1 LTLASVVA
9 LKADTASPEDK
20 AALAEALFYLREPTT
35 GSVEGDVKRLGSKI
49 DEYACFFRTC
59 PTGTEGYSTRLVR
72 GLGLHRTLA
81 SYNVPRAN
89 LPTIAKLALEKS
101 PGYDLEEYQPRVEA
115 LLESI
120 YDA

>member
-1 LTLASVVA
+1 MTLASVVI
-9 LKADTASPEDK
+9 LKADVASPEDK

-35 GSVEGDVKRLGSKI
+35 GTIEGDIRQLGNKI
-49 DEYACFFRTC
+49 DEYAYLRFQRAYPTRTDDH
-59 PTGTEGYSTRLVR
+59 STRLVH

-81 SYNVPRAN
+81 SYNVPKAN
-89 LPTIAKLALEKS
+89 LPTIAKLALIGDDPE
-101 PGYDLEEYQPRVEA
+101 LQPRVEA

>member
-1 LTLASVVA
+1 MTLASVVG
-9 LKADTASPEDK
+9 LKADVASPEDK
-20 AALAEALFYLREPTT
+20 AALAEALFYLREPPT

-49 DEYACFFRTC
+49 DEYALPFFRAC
-59 PTGTEGYSTRLVR
+59 PTRTDGHSTRLVR

-81 SYNVPRAN
+81 SYNVPKAN
-89 LPTIAKLALEKS
+89 LPTIAKLALAAVGNPE
-101 PGYDLEEYQPRVEA
+101 LQPRVEA